1 MKRIA
6 LAVFGTVLIAG
17 VPAFGQN
24 AAPDKDKTGPPSMRY
39 RFSHTAEGVLR
50 LDNETGQVTLCRAQA
65 GAWVCSAAEG
75 SEAAPQEKD
84 AQASKPDAEMSRL
97 QSELAALRTELDSL
111 NAKLAD
117 TAKQG
122 ISQEERQSLV
132 SRIALLEQDNSGLQ
146 GAVKRLEA
154 ENGKLK
160 QQIAEASAR

>member
-65 GAWVCSAAEG
+65 GAWVCNSAPEESAVLQAELKN
-75 SEAAPQEKD
+75 KD
-84 AQASKPDAEMSRL
+84 AELDKLKADQASVQTELAGLKSRL
-97 QSELAALRTELDSL
+97 DML
-111 NAKLAD
+111 NAKVA
-117 TAKQG
+117 
-122 ISQEERQSLV
+122 
-132 SRIALLEQDNSGLQ
+132 
-146 GAVKRLEA
+146 
-154 ENGKLK
+154 
-160 QQIAEASAR
+160 